1 MAVPAR
7 REPETQKSGIDRL
20 DPKIGAICLRTAK
33 LFGIGYTRKEI
44 AQAVADEL
52 YGHRDWHRSEKVS
65 MAQRKIRAW
74 EKKQWFRDLVWD
86 AAVVELD
93 MSSGQILRGIK
104 NKAKRG
110 RVDAA
115 KLALAITGRHNEK
128 EQAVPAAVT
137 INLVG
142 VPRPARNEVRENEA
156 VGLAEVTAEE
166 YED

>member
-7 REPETQKSGIDRL
+7 RETNKREQGIDQL
-20 DPKIGAICLRTAK
+20 DPEVKAICLRVVR
-33 LFGIGYTRKEI
+33 LFGIGYSRAEI
-44 AQAVADEL
+44 AKAVADEL
-52 YGHRDWHRSEKVS
+52 YGHKEWMRSDKVQ
-65 MAQRKIRAW
+65 AARGRIRAW
-74 EKKQWFRDLVWD
+74 EQKQWFRDLVWD
-86 AAVVELD
+86 SAVVELD
-93 MSSGQILRGIK
+93 MSSGAILRGIK

-142 VPRPARNEVRENEA
+142 VPRPARTESRENEA
-156 VGLAEVTAEE
+156 VGLAEVID
-166 YED
+166 ED

>member
-7 REPETQKSGIDRL
+7 REPEKSAVGVDLIKPEWRAL
-20 DPKIGAICLRTAK
+20 CRRAAK
-33 LFGIGYTRKEI
+33 LYGLGYGRGEI
-44 AQAVADEL
+44 SKAVAEEMYADKEWL
-52 YGHRDWHRSEKVS
+52 RSD
-65 MAQRKIRAW
+65 KISKARTTLRRW
-74 EKKQWFRDLVWD
+74 EEKQWFRDLVWD
-86 AAVVELD
+86 SAVIELD

-137 INLVG
+137 INLNSVA
-142 VPRPARNEVRENEA
+142 RPARQSEIESEA
-156 VGLAEVTAEE
+156 VELAEVVD
-166 YED
+166 ED

>member
-7 REPETQKSGIDRL
+7 REPETATSGIDRIKPEWRAL
-20 DPKIGAICLRTAK
+20 CLRSAK
-33 LFGIGYTRKEI
+33 LYGLGYSRGEI
-44 AQAVADEL
+44 AKAVADEMFAD
-52 YGHRDWHRSEKVS
+52 REWMRSEKIS
-65 MAQRKIRAW
+65 HARTRLRSW
-74 EKKQWFRDLVWD
+74 EEKVWFRDLVWD
-86 AAVVELD
+86 RAVIELD

-115 KLALAITGRHNEK
+115 KLALAITGRHDEK

-142 VPRPARNEVRENEA
+142 VPRPARTDPRENEA
-156 VGLAEVTAEE
+156 VGLAEVTD
-166 YED
+166 ED